1 MPKRSNP
8 TNTTAITTRGD
19 AAATLQRLTQQGLA
33 EHLAAR
39 LAPRLRH
46 VSEHGTWLTWTD
58 RGWEPDP
65 YLTSTTAMFTDTLRS
80 IGAEG
85 QDQTDLVARRKLKG
99 FLEKHETKA
108 NIDAVLTLMARQK
121 ALATPAA
128 ALDADPDLLG
138 TANATID
145 LRSGRRRTPRTED
158 LITAR
163 VDIAYDA
170 RATCPRWQRFLAETI
185 SEDADALTYLQ
196 QLVGYTL
203 TGHTSVQQMWLLTG
217 EGSNGKS
224 TFLNTLMHLGGT
236 NATAAADSVLLKSD
250 GNRGA
255 NNDIAALAGK
265 RLVALSETDRGRY
278 LNEARLK
285 QLISGDPVAARKLF
299 KEFGV
304 FSPVA
309 KYFLATNHLPSV
321 RGTDNGI
328 WRRLVVIPF
337 PHRFDGDP
345 NLPDE
350 LRRELPGILAWAVKG
365 AKAWYANGRKL
376 TPPEVFAQP
385 TRDYREG
392 QDNYGRFLAECTVPD
407 ADARTPAAALRT
419 TYETWCQD
427 QGSTPLT
434 PNEVGARLGARGF
447 VSERYGKNRNAHWR
461 GLRLARE
468 GERTG
473 AQLTLRGADEAA

>member
-1 MPKRSNP
+1 
-8 TNTTAITTRGD
+8 
-19 AAATLQRLTQQGLA
+19 
-33 EHLAAR
+33 
-39 LAPRLRH
+39 
-46 VSEHGTWLTWTD
+46 
-58 RGWEPDP
+58 
-65 YLTSTTAMFTDTLRS
+65 
-80 IGAEG
+80 
-85 QDQTDLVARRKLKG
+85 
-99 FLEKHETKA
+99 
-108 NIDAVLTLMARQK
+108 
-121 ALATPAA
+121 
-128 ALDADPDLLG
+128 
-138 TANATID
+138 
-145 LRSGRRRTPRTED
+145 
-158 LITAR
+158 
-163 VDIAYDA
+163 
-170 RATCPRWQRFLAETI
+170 
-185 SEDADALTYLQ
+185 
-196 QLVGYTL
+196 
-203 TGHTSVQQMWLLTG
+203 MWLLTG

-250 GNRGA
+250 GNR
-255 NNDIAALAGK
+255 
-265 RLVALSETDRGRY
+265 
-278 LNEARLK
+278 ARTTTSPPSQESGWSRSARPTGDATSTRPASK

-350 LRRELPGILAWAVKG
+350 LRQELPGILAWAVKG

-407 ADARTPAAALRT
+407 ADARDPRHSPAHDLRDLVP
-419 TYETWCQD
+419 D
-427 QGSTPLT
+427 QGSASHS
-434 PNEVGARLGARGF
+434 EQGGARLGARA
-447 VSERYGKNRNAHWR
+447 SS
-461 GLRLARE
+461 LSDTARTAT
-468 GERTG
+468 RTG
-473 AQLTLRGADEAA
+473 AGCGWHGGRTDRRPTHPPWSR